1 MPKKT
6 LLQIVQ
12 KVAQKINSDEV
23 TSLTEGSVEI
33 LDIAEM
39 CREVLED
46 LSIRNDWEFL
56 KDQLMPLEAGTNAI
70 ELTIPD
76 NVKKVQTLRYR
87 YTEGGVQ
94 KGFRTLTYLHPDD
107 FLHRLQNNRPS
118 EPNTDT
124 ITINGIELYPRTN
137 RQPRYWTSFN
147 EQTVVVDSYD
157 AAENPTG
164 VEATDSTILA
174 TINLDF
180 TGSDVDGWIAP
191 IPEQLFTLW
200 EQECVAEGFVQFRQA
215 ENPRAERRSRR
226 SYIQQIRKEPVTN
239 KDEGTKEVNYGRKR

>member
-12 KVAQKINSDEV
+12 KVAQKINADEV
-23 TSLTEGSVEI
+23 TSFSEDSVEI
-33 LDIAEM
+33 LDIRDM
-39 CREVLED
+39 CLEVLED

-56 KDQLMPLEAGTNAI
+56 KDQLMQLEAGTNVI
-70 ELTIPD
+70 ELSIPD
-76 NVKKVQTLRYR
+76 NVKRIQTVRYR
-87 YTEGGVQ
+87 YEDAGVQ
-94 KGFRTLTYLHPDD
+94 SGFRTLKYMCPDE
-107 FLHRLQNNRPS
+107 FIQRLQNNRPN
-118 EPNTDT
+118 EPDTDT
-124 ITINGIELYPRTN
+124 VSINNVQLYPRTN

-147 EQTVVVDSYD
+147 EETIIIDSYD
-157 AAENPTG
+157 AAQNPTG

-180 TGSDVDGWIAP
+180 TGSDQEDWVAP

-239 KDEGTKEVNYGRKR
+239 KDEGSKEVNYGRK

>member
-12 KVAQKINSDEV
+12 KVAQKINADEV
-23 TSLTEGSVEI
+23 TGFDEDSVEI
-33 LDIAEM
+33 LDIRDM
-39 CREVLED
+39 CLEVLED

-56 KDQLMPLEAGTNAI
+56 KDQLMPLEAGTNEI
-70 ELTIPD
+70 ELSIPA
-76 NVKKVQTLRYR
+76 NVKKVQTVRYR
-87 YTEGGVQ
+87 FTDAGVQ
-94 KGFRTLTYLHPDD
+94 SGFRTLHYQCPDE
-107 FLHRLQNNRPS
+107 FLQRLQNNRPT
-118 EPNTDT
+118 EPDT
-124 ITINGIELYPRTN
+124 ATVVINGIELYPRTN

-147 EQTVVVDSYD
+147 EETIVLDSYD

-164 VEATDSTILA
+164 VDATDSTILA

-180 TGSDVDGWIAP
+180 TGSDQEDWVAP

-239 KDEGTKEVNYGRKR
+239 KDEGSKEVNYGRK